1 MPKILKKDIV
11 NHIETFFDKQGKRLT
26 NLKKSKIDDLYKIM
40 EKYNIPPIDEDEI
53 SKEKEEEKEN
63 EEREKLIREREQE
76 ERQRNNKLGRLMLR
90 IINTKLIKDFYKNDK
105 DKFSKW
111 RSYLKRK
118 EIQDYHNYQ
127 LRYDNCV
134 KMKEN
139 LLKDET
145 FSVEI
150 ECRGKDWFLVANGIH
165 MDVINLFE
173 KDEIYE
179 PYKKQEDISK
189 EINPFKEMNM
199 EQMKNYILNKRKCEY
214 LKILERE
221 EVEDFLQNIYEGSI
235 EHSIEEKKTM
245 MKMYNELDCNEKDK
259 IEKYVCA
266 MFLKTEYK
274 NTCLD
279 SHINYFIMFLNY
291 EFINSREGKS
301 LYIDEYM

>member
-53 SKEKEEEKEN
+53 SKEKKEEKEK
-63 EEREKLIREREQE
+63 EEREKLIREREEE
-76 ERQRNNKLGRLMLR
+76 ERQREYKLGRLMLR

-118 EIQDYHNYQ
+118 EIEDYHKSQ
-127 LRYDNCV
+127 SQYDDCV

-139 LLKDET
+139 LLKDGR

-150 ECRGKDWFLVANGIH
+150 ECSGNHWFLVANGAH
-165 MDVINLFE
+165 MDICNLFE
-173 KDEIYE
+173 KNEIYE

-189 EINPFKEMNM
+189 EINPFNVM
-199 EQMKNYILNKRKCEY
+199 
-214 LKILERE
+214 
-221 EVEDFLQNIYEGSI
+221 
-235 EHSIEEKKTM
+235 
-245 MKMYNELDCNEKDK
+245 
-259 IEKYVCA
+259 
-266 MFLKTEYK
+266 
-274 NTCLD
+274 
-279 SHINYFIMFLNY
+279 
-291 EFINSREGKS
+291 
-301 LYIDEYM
+301 